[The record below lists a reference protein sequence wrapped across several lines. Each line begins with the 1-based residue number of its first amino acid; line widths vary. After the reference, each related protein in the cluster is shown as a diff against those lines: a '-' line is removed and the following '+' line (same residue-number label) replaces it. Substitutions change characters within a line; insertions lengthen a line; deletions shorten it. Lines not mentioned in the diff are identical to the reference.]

1 MEHQKIINLLNEPK
15 DSKFETRNW
24 NIVNGQSNATYD
36 VENEIFYNTEVWKSS
51 LCDYSDAYILLKGD
65 STLTAA
71 PATQLAFKNC
81 APFTKCIIKF
91 DRTTK
96 DGAEELDLVM
106 PKYNLKECSSNYS
119 QTRRSLWLYSKDE
132 ATQFNNNFV
141 NIDDVKSFRYKDKSL
156 ENTKPEPN
164 LSHTNGILKN
174 TATAVSLK
182 YLRIFGRSLEMPLIN
197 CKGVFKLKWTKYC
210 VLSKVPNDN
219 LNATPNNNFF
229 YKKHKIICSCTNFI
243 SRRQLEI
250 IKTS

>member
-96 DGAEELDLVM
+96 MV
-106 PKYNLKECSSNYS
+106 
-119 QTRRSLWLYSKDE
+119 
-132 ATQFNNNFV
+132 
-141 NIDDVKSFRYKDKSL
+141 
-156 ENTKPEPN
+156 
-164 LSHTNGILKN
+164 LKN
-174 TATAVSLK
+174 
-182 YLRIFGRSLEMPLIN
+182 
-197 CKGVFKLKWTKYC
+197 
-210 VLSKVPNDN
+210 
-219 LNATPNNNFF
+219 
-229 YKKHKIICSCTNFI
+229 
-243 SRRQLEI
+243 
-250 IKTS
+250 